1 MIVYEPFYKT
11 LKDKKMSEYKLVNIH
26 GFSPNTF
33 YRMKKGEHISTK
45 TINALCEV
53 LGCGADGIIKYVK

>member
-1 MIVYEPFYKT
+1 
-11 LKDKKMSEYKLVNIH
+11 MSEYKLVNIH